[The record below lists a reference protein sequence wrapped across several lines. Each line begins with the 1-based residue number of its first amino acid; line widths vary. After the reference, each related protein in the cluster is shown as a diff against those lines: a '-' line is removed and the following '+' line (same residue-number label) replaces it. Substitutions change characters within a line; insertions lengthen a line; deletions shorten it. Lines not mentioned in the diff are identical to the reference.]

1 MIISNYLHR
10 INFSLI
16 KLKYLMMKKLFTLL
30 FVLCAVTFVS
40 AQDIYYSENLDAGL
54 PADWSVQGEW
64 VIGTPAAVSS
74 QFFTVPSSVVGN
86 VACFNDD
93 GLGNGQIGG
102 GTIVTGM
109 IDLTSVT
116 GTLVV
121 EMRSYF
127 PNLDYQG
134 LDETAKV
141 SISTDNGMN
150 WAEVLDI
157 TGGESNSFGVAFVDI
172 SSYAGSQVWLKMD
185 YDDGATWNYG
195 WAFDDL
201 RISSAI
207 TLIDAR
213 SFRIHAGTSV
223 LFDQALEG
231 VEYYNSGLVVNY
243 GSEPITSFDV
253 TLSSGATSYTKSF
266 NNVNIPNNGVARYA
280 MDDAITVSG
289 NAVWTVAIS
298 NVNGTNDPDA
308 NPADNSMTFT
318 LNATNNVH
326 PDKAVVV
333 EEATGTWC
341 TWCPRGAAY
350 LDEMSKRFGEHF
362 VGIAVHNSDP
372 MELAAYDGA
381 ITSFPGFQGFPSVIY
396 QREEIL
402 DPSEIVTPSL
412 ADMNVAPPAA
422 VEVGAMLDGN
432 ALTTSVQAIFLEAV
446 EADHNVAVVLIE
458 DGMTGTSADWN
469 QINAYGQGAGD
480 MGGYELLPGNI
491 PAELMVYDHVG
502 RALIGG
508 FDGANEVVGSFT
520 AGQSTGFIFDAYT
533 LPNDMNIDNV
543 HIVGLLINSAGEIVN
558 AKSVKLSDAVDNG
571 LFVSAKDVY
580 DNTLAAVYPN
590 PVKNMTNIY
599 MSLEAA
605 SNVSVSLVN
614 TVGQTVA
621 ARDYGSMAGEF
632 VLEYDMTGLN
642 AGVYVLHITAGDK
655 FITKKINK
663 ID

>member
-1 MIISNYLHR
+1 
-10 INFSLI
+10 
-16 KLKYLMMKKLFTLL
+16 MMKKLFTLL
-30 FVLCAVTFVS
+30 FILCAVSFVS
-40 AQDIYYSENLDAGL
+40 AQDIYYSETLDGGL
-54 PADWSVQGEW
+54 PADWSIQGEW
-64 VIGTPAAVSS
+64 VVGTPTSVSS
-74 QFFTVPSSVVGN
+74 QFFTVPSATGN

-93 GLGNGQIGG
+93 GLGQAALGG
-102 GTIVTGM
+102 GSIVTGM
-109 IDLTSVT
+109 IDLTSVS
-116 GTLVV
+116 GSLVI

-134 LDETAKV
+134 NDETAKV
-141 SISTDNGMN
+141 SVSTNAGTD
-150 WAEVLDI
+150 WVELLDI
-157 TGGESNSFGVAFVDI
+157 TGGESTSFGVAFVDF
-172 SSYAGSQVWLKMD
+172 SSYAGSQVWLRMD
-185 YDDGATWNYG
+185 YDDGQTWNYG

-223 LFDQALEG
+223 LFDQALQG
-231 VEYYNSGLVVNY
+231 VEYYNNGLVVNY

-253 TLSSGATSYTKSF
+253 TLSSGATSFTQSF
-266 NNVNIPNNGVARYA
+266 NNVNIPFNGVARYA

-372 MELAAYDGA
+372 MALAAYDGA

-422 VEVGAMLDGN
+422 IEVGALLDGN
-432 ALTTSVQAIFLEAV
+432 SLTTSVQAIFLTDV

-458 DGMTGTSADWN
+458 DGMTGTTSDWN
-469 QINAYGQGAGD
+469 QINAYGAGAGE

-502 RALIGG
+502 RALIGDFEG
-508 FDGANEVVGSFT
+508 ENAIVGTFT
-520 AGQSTGFIFDAYT
+520 AGQSTGHIFGAYT
-533 LPNDMNIDNV
+533 LPNDMNTDNV
-543 HIVGLLINSAGEIVN
+543 HVVGLLINDDGEIVN
-558 AKSVKLSDAVDNG
+558 AKSVRLSDALNNG

-580 DNTLAAVYPN
+580 DNTLASVYPN
-590 PVKNMTNIY
+590 PVKDMTSIY

-605 SNVSVSLVN
+605 SDVSVSLVN

-642 AGVYVLHITAGDK
+642 AGVYVLHIKAGDK